1 MLFTYDVVITKV
13 IMIKY
18 IFTVFAF
25 LSVFSASI
33 NAKILTYKFVTL
45 GNCYS
50 CTLRI
55 EEATQN
61 IAGLDSAYYDY
72 DTDITTVKF
81 DDEIITINQVMHI
94 VANCGHDTE
103 WYPAPDGAYFQLV
116 GTCCEYER
124 NIDYSKAKVG
134 YLSLMDLWLSVL
146 DAINTNAKVFPN
158 VINNGIINISLS
170 RNADVNPT
178 AKIYDLNGALVR
190 SEELNS
196 DGVSAVSVTGIPAGR
211 YFVVLESNKKLFYK
225 TMITK
230 L

>member
-1 MLFTYDVVITKV
+1 ML
-13 IMIKY
+13 KY
-18 IFTVFAF
+18 ILTVFAV
-25 LSVFSASI
+25 LSVLSASV
-33 NAKILTYKFVTL
+33 NAKIQTYKFVTL

-50 CTLRI
+50 CTMRI

-81 DDEIITINQVMHI
+81 DDEIITINQIMHI

-116 GTCCEYER
+116 GTCCEYQR
-124 NIDYSKAKVG
+124 TIDYSQAKVG
-134 YLSLMDLWLSVL
+134 YLSLMDMWLSVF
-146 DAINTNAKVFPN
+146 DAINTNANVFPN

-170 RNADVNPT
+170 RNADVNPI
-178 AKIYDLNGALVR
+178 AKIYDLNGTLVR

-196 DGVSAVSVTGIPAGR
+196 FGVSAVNITGIPSGK
-211 YFVVLESNKKLFYK
+211 YFVLLEINNNPFFR
-225 TMITK
+225 TIVTK